1 MTMENVRD
9 MMVEKSRVKCNE
21 KFHRLIIQY
30 NTVAEVYFLCNKK
43 PDAINYYTTV
53 LMLMKK
59 YSKPEEN
66 LKIDISE
73 VLKQICFICFYYV
86 NYIFFYNKRK

>member
-1 MTMENVRD
+1 MENVRD
-9 MMVEKSRVKCNE
+9 IMVEKSWVKCNE
-21 KFHRLIIQY
+21 KLHSLIIQY
-30 NTVAEVYFLCNKK
+30 NTVAEIYFMCNKK
-43 PDAINYYTTV
+43 QDAINYYITL

-66 LKIDISE
+66 LKIDICE

-86 NYIFFYNKRK
+86 N